1 MLHIHRAE
9 RADGL
14 ADALGGLLA
23 EPPEDPFTPEVIAVP
38 TRGME
43 RWLSQRLSG
52 RLGTGPGGADGVC
65 ANVLFPFPR
74 RLIGDALSAASGVD
88 PEEDPWLPARSLWAL
103 LEVLDACAG
112 EPWMRTLA
120 THLGTDRHPPDP
132 IRQARR
138 LGFVAH
144 LAELFD
150 RYALHRP
157 TMVGA
162 WSRGQDGDGEERL
175 GPAGAWQPELW
186 RALRAHIGVPDP
198 AERLEAACARLRADG
213 GMLELPERISLFGL
227 TRLPAGELHTLRA
240 LAVHRDV
247 HLFLLHPS
255 PALWHKM
262 AGQAKPSPEA
272 APRREDVPAIA
283 SRHPLLSSWG
293 RDSREM
299 QLVLGSGHESADHHH
314 PLAPATSTLL
324 ERIQADVLADRE
336 PPGGPY
342 PGQPERRAELEPGDQ
357 SIQIHSCHG
366 RARQVEVLRDALL
379 HTLAD
384 DPTLEPRDVIVMCP
398 DIETFAPLIQATFGA
413 AGGGPEAASPL
424 ELRVRL
430 ADRSLRQTNG
440 VLAVVAE
447 LLALTDQRLT
457 ASQVLDLA
465 AREPV
470 RRRFGFDDEDL
481 VRLQDWISD
490 AGIRWGLD
498 AAHRAPFKL
507 GSLDSGTWRAG
518 LDRLLLG
525 VTMTEDGERLF
536 RGVLA
541 LDDVDSG
548 VIDLAGRFTELI
560 ARLREAVDSFSVEQP
575 ITSWARAISLAADS
589 LTATASRAAWQRD
602 ELQRLLNELLAEVAG
617 IGAVR
622 GPVTAGTARD
632 RLAGGATRLSL
643 AEVRGLLAERLVGRP
658 TRANFRTGHLTICTL
673 YPMRSVPHRV
683 VCLLGLDDGAFPRKA
698 PRDGDNLM
706 LDQPRIGERDP
717 RSEDRQLLLD
727 ALMAA
732 TERLIITYTGNDER
746 TNAIR
751 PPAVPVGELLDVI
764 DATVRIEGAPARD
777 QALVRHPL
785 QPFDPRNFD
794 RGALVAGRRWSFD
807 EMTLGGA
814 QALTGSRSDPRPFLT
829 GPLPP
834 QEDPVIALED
844 LVRFVQHPMRAFLRQ
859 RLRIML
865 MPVRDEIDDA
875 LAVELDG
882 LQRWAVGERLLQAR
896 LAGVDGHRAIRAE
909 IARGL
914 LPPAVLG
921 KPVIFELYPIV
932 DAIVRAAQALAPGDG
947 VDSDPLDVHVELPG
961 GRLLSGT
968 VSSLGTQLLLLP
980 TYSRVNP
987 GHRLGSWVRLL
998 AATASDPQRALS
1010 AATVGRGGG
1019 GQTVCVARVQSLG
1032 ADVQERRRNAEV
1044 HLAALV
1050 DLYERGMREPLPLP
1064 ALSAAAYVEASARG
1078 RDPAVAAREQWTS
1091 DFDWDR
1097 EDRHP
1102 EHQLVLGGQLSFED
1116 LIALTPRADESGPG
1130 WEASEISRFGRLAQ
1144 RLWHGLLIHEQV
1156 SASV

>member
-1 MLHIHRAE
+1 VLHIHRAE
-9 RADGL
+9 RADRL

-23 EPPEDPFTPEVIAVP
+23 EPPADPFTPEVIAVP

-74 RLIGDALSAASGVD
+74 RLIGDALAAASGVD
-88 PEEDPWLPARSLWAL
+88 PEEDPWLPARSLWSL

-120 THLGTDRHPPDP
+120 AHLGMDRDPPDP

-144 LAELFD
+144 LVELFD

-157 TMVGA
+157 TMVRA
-162 WSRGQDGDGEERL
+162 WSRGEDGDGEERL
-175 GPAGAWQPELW
+175 GPAGQWQPELW
-186 RALRAHIGVPDP
+186 RALRARIGAPDP

-213 GMLELPERISLFGL
+213 GMLELPERVSLFGL
-227 TRLPAGELHTLRA
+227 TRLPAGELHVLRA
-240 LAVHRDV
+240 LAVLRDV

-255 PALWHKM
+255 PALWQRM
-262 AGQAKPSPEA
+262 AAQAKRSA
-272 APRREDVPAIA
+272 GVAPRREDVPATPA
-283 SRHPLLSSWG
+283 RHPLLASWG

-299 QLVLGSGHESADHHH
+299 QLVLGSGPEPADHHH
-314 PLAPATSTLL
+314 RLALSTSTLL
-324 ERIQADVLADRE
+324 ERIQGDVLADRAA
-336 PPGGPY
+336 PGAPY
-342 PGQPERRAELEPGDQ
+342 PGHPDRRAELELGDQ

-384 DPTLEPRDVIVMCP
+384 DPTLEPRDVIVMSP

-413 AGGGPEAASPL
+413 AAGGSEAASPL
-424 ELRVRL
+424 DLRVRL

-447 LLALTDQRLT
+447 LLALADQRLT

-481 VRLQDWISD
+481 VRLQDWIRD

-541 LDDVDSG
+541 LDDVESG
-548 VIDLAGRFTELI
+548 VIDLAGRLAELV
-560 ARLREAVDSFSVEQP
+560 ARLREAVDSLSVEQP
-575 ITSWARAISLAADS
+575 ITSWARAISLATDS
-589 LTATASRAAWQRD
+589 LTASASRESWQRD
-602 ELQRLLNELLAEVAG
+602 ELQRLLNQLLAEVAG
-617 IGAVR
+617 IGATR
-622 GPVTAGTARD
+622 DGPGGATSDG
-632 RLAGGATRLSL
+632 LAGGATLLSL
-643 AEVRGLLAERLVGRP
+643 AEVRGLLAERLAGRP

-706 LDQPRIGERDP
+706 LYQPRIGERDP

-732 TERLIITYTGNDER
+732 TGRLIITYTGNDER
-746 TNAIR
+746 TNATR

-764 DATVRIEGAPARD
+764 DATVRTEGGPARD

-807 EMTLGGA
+807 AVTLAGA
-814 QALTGSRSDPRPFLT
+814 QALTGSRSDPRPFLI

-865 MPVRDEIDDA
+865 TAVRDEIDDA
-875 LAVELDG
+875 LPVELGG
-882 LQRWAVGERLLQAR
+882 LQRWGVGERLLRAR
-896 LAGVDGHRAIRAE
+896 LAGVDGHRAIQAE

-932 DAIVRAAQALAPGDG
+932 EAILGAARALAPRDG
-947 VDSDPLDVHVELPG
+947 VESDPLDVHVELAG

-968 VSSLGTQLLLLP
+968 VSSPLGGSLLLFP

-987 GHRLGSWVRLL
+987 SHRLASWVRLL

-1019 GQTVCVARVQSLG
+1019 RQTVCVARVQSLG

-1064 ALSAAAYVEASARG
+1064 CLSAAAYVEAAARG
-1078 RDPAVAAREQWTS
+1078 GDPAAAAHAQWTS
-1091 DFDWDR
+1091 DFARDR
-1097 EDRHP
+1097 EDRQP
-1102 EHQLVLGGQLSFED
+1102 EHQLVLGGQLSYEE

-1130 WEASEISRFGRLAQ
+1130 WESSETSRFGRLAQ

-1156 SASV
+1156 STSV